1 MYSLWDKFLE
11 HRSNNLSVSLMFHRK
26 LDFEKGIKIITY
38 ILMIV
43 LFLLEEKTFRVCQ
56 FMCLSVLFFSPNPF
70 ILRSMVTMAFA
81 SITVS
86 EELRT
91 VWVFLSFTLTA
102 LHSLTSFLPLTSVK
116 SSLAFPIPPVIISCC
131 CGYLWNTGVLNRL
144 QYLTLFSF
152 SMNSLC
158 QSCIYHLCAS
168 GFHSHVS
175 SPFLSWAPNQ
185 IFTCLLWQA

>member
-1 MYSLWDKFLE
+1 MYSLWDKFFE

-26 LDFEKGIKIITY
+26 LNFEKGIKIITS
-38 ILMIV
+38 ILTIV

-56 FMCLSVLFFSPNPF
+56 FMCSFFLPNPF
-70 ILRSMVTMAFA
+70 TLRSMVTMAFA
-81 SITVS
+81 NITIS

-91 VWVFLSFTLTA
+91 VWAFLSFTLTA

-116 SSLAFPIPPVIISCC
+116 RSLAFPIPLVIISC
-131 CGYLWNTGVLNRL
+131 CGYLWNIGVLNRL
-144 QYLTLFSF
+144 QYLTRFSF

-158 QSCIYHLCAS
+158 QSCIYHLCTS

-175 SPFLSWAPNQ
+175 SPFLSRAPNQ